1 MIDLGKPA
9 LYAEGVTLFPDHAE
23 PGRFHVLP
31 GAPALRTDADGRL
44 ELSLL
49 EYRLD
54 PELHTQLGAGLL
66 SLTVELAVPEDRLER
81 LRRRAARDLPPGT
94 PVVLS
99 PVAAESGSCEL
110 ILIDRRSTDPAG
122 PDAGAGGNGGGV
134 GFGLVERILGAA
146 TPALYGTNAA
156 SFQAVLSAE
165 GVALVEGALAGGGLP
180 VGVVYQLQ
188 VLGLRPAL
196 RAEIVARWQLI
207 YDFFEARVHGGKLLA
222 SVDVGPTMEELA
234 GSEALEIHVDELVP
248 AGERS
253 AVYDRALDQAQR
265 YVMETLFKPTLG
277 TQPPAAPEAE
287 EGGLATIGRAIK
299 DVAGVFAIQHTLR
312 SIDRRELKTFRYRL
326 QAAQAEP
333 LTLAPQG
340 TLQAIL
346 PPGGA
351 LDLDDVVI
359 EVEPAASREMRFD
372 VASAIDLAAEG
383 IDHLEVALSYGERVE
398 RRLLDP
404 AAPRTE
410 AVFWF
415 EPELGTAIGVGWE
428 AHLTAGGDDGGA
440 IGLHGVVEAPLFTTD
455 RRIVRLDPRELYQ
468 ARPLRVLVQGVPFDR
483 YPRVLVDLKIAD
495 PAAGWSEERTVELA
509 ADRLEQTVPV
519 RAALGARLVLERR
532 LRYLA
537 TDGGEVVRD
546 WTRVEPGTL
555 VVGDPLPEVVDVLVL
570 GAARFGTAVR
580 RLVVELRPAADPA
593 RVAARVLT
601 AEEPSASWSFAPAPG
616 PDPTRSRDYEYRV
629 TVHTARGELHEGRWL
644 PGPPGK
650 LIVGEGGRQRQ
661 VELLFVG
668 RSPADLGLLALKVR
682 FAFADPEAGLE
693 AEDEFLVED
702 TRQPLTWSYP
712 VAHPDRQRYSYQ
724 LTLIHADGRIE
735 TRDPVATS
743 DLLAIQPL

>member
-1 MIDLGKPA
+1 MIDLGQPA
-9 LYAEGVTLFPDHAE
+9 LYAEGVTLFPDHAD
-23 PGRFHVLP
+23 PGRFHLLP
-31 GAPALRTDADGRL
+31 GAPALRLDADGRP

-66 SLTVELAVPEDRLER
+66 SLTVDLAIGEERLAS
-81 LRRRAARDLPPGT
+81 LRRRAARHLPPGT
-94 PVVLS
+94 RVVLS

-110 ILIDRRSTDPAG
+110 ILIDRRSTDPA
-122 PDAGAGGNGGGV
+122 AGAGGGGAGGV
-134 GFGLVERILGAA
+134 GFGMVERILGAA

-196 RAEIVARWQLI
+196 RAEIVARWQLV
-207 YDFFEARVHGGKLLA
+207 YDFFEARVHGGRLLA
-222 SVDVGPTMEELA
+222 TVDVGPTMEELV
-234 GSEALEIHVDELVP
+234 GSEALEIHIDELVP

-277 TQPPAAPEAE
+277 TQPPADPAAD

-299 DVAGVFAIQHTLR
+299 DVAGLFTIQHSLR
-312 SIDRRELKTFRYRL
+312 HIDRSELKTFRYRL

-346 PPGGA
+346 PPGGRI
-351 LDLDDVVI
+351 DLDDVVVR
-359 EVEPAASREMRFD
+359 VEPAASREMRFD

-383 IDHLEVALSYGERVE
+383 IDHLEVALRYGDREE
-398 RRLLDP
+398 RRRLDP
-404 AAPRTE
+404 AAPRAE
-410 AVFWF
+410 AVLWF
-415 EPELGTAIGVGWE
+415 EPELGSSVEIAWE
-428 AHLTAGGDDGGA
+428 AHLAPGGTGGNGA
-440 IGLHGVVEAPLFTTD
+440 IGLHGVVEAPPLTTD
-455 RRIVRLDPRELYQ
+455 RRTVRLDPRSLYQ
-468 ARPLRVLVQGVPFDR
+468 ARTLRVLAQGVPFDR
-483 YPRVLVDLKIAD
+483 YPRVLVDLTVAE
-495 PAAGWSEERTVELA
+495 PVAGWKEERTVELA
-509 ADRLEQTVPV
+509 ADRLEESLRV
-519 RAALGARLVLERR
+519 RAALGARLVVERR
-532 LRYLA
+532 LRYLEA
-537 TDGGEVVRD
+537 DGGEVVRD
-546 WTRVEPGTL
+546 WERVERSEGGTL

-593 RVAARVLT
+593 RVGVRVLT
-601 AEEPSASWSFAPAPG
+601 ADEPSASWSFAPAAG
-616 PDPTRSRDYEYRV
+616 QARDYEYRV
-629 TVHTARGELHEGRWL
+629 SVHTATGELREGRWL

-650 LIVGEGGRQRQ
+650 LVVGEGGRLRQ

-668 RSPADLGLLALKVR
+668 RSPAELGLLALKVR
-682 FAFADPEAGLE
+682 FAFDDPESGLA
-693 AEDEFLVED
+693 AEDEVLVED
-702 TRQPLTWSYP
+702 TRQPLRWSYP

-724 LTLIHADGRIE
+724 LTLIHGDGRIE
-735 TRDPVATS
+735 TREPVSTA